1 MSTTTTEGTGPGS
14 VERSFPRIINKVV
27 NVNLDVKSVG
37 VENLTQEVLD
47 LIGGG
52 GSGLQ
57 IGSVD
62 LHNGGVQSAQ
72 ILKFDDASKQSVITG
87 PTPASGSSAQRIIIQ
102 GQRASGGGEGG
113 DVYLWGGD
121 AAANGGDIKIYA
133 GDADNVAPNN
143 GNGGYVNIEGGSGV
157 TNGGDI
163 EILGGHSES
172 GQAGSVSIVGGRT
185 STGDPGNVLI
195 QTNNG
200 TKNWTFDTDGDLS
213 IPGNILLNNGTSV
226 AVGTYDSGYAGNKGV
241 SLNCAVGYE
250 LNWQAGRLKS
260 TSNNGADVA
269 SIYIDSPVTYSPT
282 VVSLSYGPAI
292 SIDAKSG
299 EVFDIIL
306 DGDITLENPINPT
319 NGKTIRFRVVQ
330 DGVGGRT
337 VTLGSKF
344 NAPSMA
350 PPLSWSTDP
359 DKMDILT
366 ATYHEGRDKWDIVYF
381 IGGY

>member
-27 NVNLDVKSVG
+27 NANLDVKSVD

-47 LIGGG
+47 LISGGG

-72 ILKFDDASKQSVITG
+72 ILKFDDVSKQSVITG
-87 PTPASGSSAQRIIIQ
+87 PTPASGDSAQRIIIQ
-102 GQRASGGGEGG
+102 GQRAVEGGEGG

-121 AAANGGDIKIYA
+121 SDYNGGDIKIYA
-133 GDADNVAPNN
+133 GDADNVSPNS
-143 GNGGYVNIEGGSGV
+143 GYGGYVNIEGGRGI
-157 TNGGDI
+157 TNGGSVAI
-163 EILGGHSES
+163 TGGHSEG
-172 GQAGSVSIVGGRT
+172 GQAGSVNIVGGTTT
-185 STGDPGNVLI
+185 SGFAGNVMVRV
-195 QTNNG
+195 NDND
-200 TKNWTFDTDGDLS
+200 WTFNENSNLE
-213 IPGNILLNNGTSV
+213 IPGDILLNNGTSV
-226 AVGTYDSGYAGNKGV
+226 AVGTYDNGYSGNKGV

-260 TSNNGADVA
+260 TSNNGVVVA
-269 SIYIDSPVTYSPT
+269 SIYIDSPITYSPT
-282 VVSLSYGPAI
+282 VVSLSYYPAI
-292 SIDAKSG
+292 SIDAKGG
-299 EVFDIIL
+299 EIFDITL
-306 DGDITLENPINPT
+306 DGDITLGNPINPT

-344 NAPSMA
+344 NALSTAM
-350 PPLSWSTDP
+350 PLPWSTSP
-359 DKMDILT
+359 NAMDILT
-366 ATYHEGRDKWDIVYF
+366 ATYHEGRDKWDIVSF
-381 IGGY
+381 VAGY